1 MSLRAI
7 VSALGGDLYQNGARA
22 NVPAPGHSAAD
33 RSISLVLSDGRVV
46 AHGFGAADWRA
57 ALDDL
62 TQRGLIDEQRRPRGG
77 GCAASVPHIDLR
89 RRIEAAEC
97 LWEGGQ
103 AATPAGRAALHLRL
117 RGVPWRDDLTDLR
130 DHPSAPLAVYAMG
143 RRTRGAMLAK
153 ISDVTGALTGVEITY
168 LDPNGCQAV
177 GIAAPRKTIGAVPAG
192 SAVRLMAASS
202 RMVVGEGVIT
212 TLSAIRR
219 FGRPGW
225 ALLSAGNL
233 SRWSP
238 PPGVR
243 DVLIAADNGVAGERA
258 AIRLR
263 ARLLSL
269 ELDAMIARPPST
281 FGDWNEADQASAKAL
296 EAEEGRGGAP
306 DRRG

>member
-153 ISDVTGALTGVEITY
+153 I
-168 LDPNGCQAV
+168 
-177 GIAAPRKTIGAVPAG
+177 
-192 SAVRLMAASS
+192 
-202 RMVVGEGVIT
+202 
-212 TLSAIRR
+212 
-219 FGRPGW
+219 
-225 ALLSAGNL
+225 
-233 SRWSP
+233 
-238 PPGVR
+238 
-243 DVLIAADNGVAGERA
+243 RA
-258 AIRLR
+258 TSR
-263 ARLLSL
+263 AR
-269 ELDAMIARPPST
+269 
-281 FGDWNEADQASAKAL
+281 
-296 EAEEGRGGAP
+296 
-306 DRRG
+306 